1 METVGAT
8 PAETNPTTYSD
19 ALERYGIVT
28 SDGSKKIIGF
38 RAGSGGTSFINGESK
53 ISTNSAYSHD
63 LLSASLFE
71 VTQWDSYGMMIYKN
85 DKTFRNLEIFG
96 DSGSGAYLYDNKL
109 EKWVLVG
116 TTHGIASVNGDQLTW
131 ITKYNDKLVSKL
143 KDTYSH
149 KINLNGN
156 NVTIKNTDI
165 TLHQNNADTTGT
177 QEK

>member
-1 METVGAT
+1 
-8 PAETNPTTYSD
+8 
-19 ALERYGIVT
+19 
-28 SDGSKKIIGF
+28 
-38 RAGSGGTSFINGESK
+38 
-53 ISTNSAYSHD
+53 
-63 LLSASLFE
+63 
-71 VTQWDSYGMMIYKN
+71 
-85 DKTFRNLEIFG
+85 
-96 DSGSGAYLYDNKL
+96 GSGAYLYDNKL

-131 ITKYNDKLVSKL
+131 ITKYNDKLVSEL

-177 QEK
+177 Q

>member
-1 METVGAT
+1 
-8 PAETNPTTYSD
+8 
-19 ALERYGIVT
+19 
-28 SDGSKKIIGF
+28 
-38 RAGSGGTSFINGESK
+38 
-53 ISTNSAYSHD
+53 
-63 LLSASLFE
+63 
-71 VTQWDSYGMMIYKN
+71 
-85 DKTFRNLEIFG
+85 
-96 DSGSGAYLYDNKL
+96 

-131 ITKYNDKLVSKL
+131 ITKYNDKLVSEL

-177 QEK
+177 QEKITKDKDIVFTNGGNVLFKD

>member
-1 METVGAT
+1 
-8 PAETNPTTYSD
+8 
-19 ALERYGIVT
+19 
-28 SDGSKKIIGF
+28 
-38 RAGSGGTSFINGESK
+38 
-53 ISTNSAYSHD
+53 
-63 LLSASLFE
+63 
-71 VTQWDSYGMMIYKN
+71 IYKN

-131 ITKYNDKLVSKL
+131 ITKYNDKLVSEL

-177 QEK
+177 QEKITKDKDIVFTNGGNVLFKDNLDFGCGGIIFDE